1 MDRETIQ
8 VKPQGMDR
16 ETILA
21 KHKQY
26 LFPSVMNYYAH
37 PVAFARGRGPRLYDT
52 EGRAYL
58 DFFAG
63 ILTVSVGH
71 SHPAVMERVAEQL
84 RTLQHTS
91 TLYPN
96 EWIVALAEKMAA
108 IAPGRLSQSFFT
120 GSGTEADEMAILL
133 ARTQTGGAG
142 DIVALRHCYAGR
154 SLLAINV
161 GAHAPWRLIPSL
173 VPGIKH
179 AHAPY
184 CYRCALGLSYPACG
198 MQCARDIEELIATE
212 TCGRVAALI
221 AEPILGV
228 GGFIVPPPEYFP
240 IAVEIVRRHGG
251 IFICDEVQTGFGRTG
266 GMMNGIEHWGV
277 ELDVATYAKGI
288 ANGLPLGATVAAPEV
303 AASIKG
309 LTISTFGG
317 NPVCAVAALAT
328 IEVIES
334 EGLVERSAALGTRLA
349 DGLRNL
355 AARYPWVGEVRGMG
369 LMQALE
375 LVADPQTK
383 EPSPERARVLM
394 EEAREEGLLIGK
406 GGLYGNVLRIAPPML
421 IGEGEVG
428 EALEKLGR
436 AMSRVR

>member
-1 MDRETIQ
+1 MDR
-8 VKPQGMDR
+8 K
-16 ETILA
+16 TILE
-21 KHKQY
+21 KHKRF
-26 LFPSVMNYYAH
+26 LFPSAINYYAE
-37 PVAFARGRGPRLYDT
+37 PVAFARGAGARLTDT
-52 EGRAYL
+52 EGREYL

-71 SHPAVMERVAEQL
+71 CHPRVVERVAEQL
-84 RTLQHTS
+84 GTLQHTS

-96 EWIVALAEKMAA
+96 EWIVALAEKMAS
-108 IAPGRLSQSFFT
+108 ISPGRLSQSFFSA
-120 GSGTEADEMAILL
+120 SGTEADETAILL
-133 ARTQTGGAG
+133 AHTHAGGAG

-161 GAHAPWRLIPSL
+161 GAHAPWRIIPSMI
-173 VPGIKH
+173 PGIKH

-184 CYRCALGLSYPACG
+184 CYRCALGLTYPACG
-198 MQCARDIEELIATE
+198 LQCAHDIEELIATE
-212 TCGRVAALI
+212 TCGRIAGFI

-228 GGFIVPPPEYFP
+228 GGFIVPPKEYFAT
-240 IAVEIVRRHGG
+240 AVEIVRRHGG

-266 GMMNGIEHWGV
+266 GKMNGIEQWGV
-277 ELDVATYAKGI
+277 EPDVATYAKGI
-288 ANGLPLGATVAAPEV
+288 ANGLPLGATIATPAV
-303 AASIKG
+303 AASLEG
-309 LTISTFGG
+309 LSISTFGG

-334 EGLVERSAALGTRLA
+334 EGLVARSAVLGEQLA
-349 DGLRNL
+349 RGLEQL
-355 AARYPWVGEVRGMG
+355 AAEYPWVGETRGMG

-383 EPSPERARVLM
+383 EPSPERAKALM

-406 GGLYGNVLRIAPPML
+406 GGLYGNVLRIAPPMV
-421 IGEGEVG
+421 IGEAEVA

-436 AMSRVR
+436 AMSRIE

>member
-1 MDRETIQ
+1 MDR
-8 VKPQGMDR
+8 K
-16 ETILA
+16 TILE
-21 KHKQY
+21 KHKRF
-26 LFPSVMNYYAH
+26 LFPSAINYYAE
-37 PVAFARGRGPRLYDT
+37 PVAFARGAGARLTDT
-52 EGRAYL
+52 EGREYL

-71 SHPAVMERVAEQL
+71 CHPRVVERVAEQL
-84 RTLQHTS
+84 GTLQHTS

-96 EWIVALAEKMAA
+96 EWIVALAEKMAS
-108 IAPGRLSQSFFT
+108 ISTGRLSQSFFSA
-120 GSGTEADEMAILL
+120 SGTEADETAILL
-133 ARTQTGGAG
+133 AHTHAGGAG

-161 GAHAPWRLIPSL
+161 GAHAPWRIIPSMI
-173 VPGIKH
+173 PGIKH

-184 CYRCALGLSYPACG
+184 CYRCALGLTYPACG
-198 MQCARDIEELIATE
+198 LQCAHDIEELIATE
-212 TCGRVAALI
+212 TCGRIAGFI

-228 GGFIVPPPEYFP
+228 GGFIVPPKEYFAT
-240 IAVEIVRRHGG
+240 AVEIVRRHGG

-266 GMMNGIEHWGV
+266 GKMNGIEQWGV
-277 ELDVATYAKGI
+277 EPDVATYAKGI
-288 ANGLPLGATVAAPEV
+288 ANGLPLGATIATPAV
-303 AASIKG
+303 AASLEG
-309 LTISTFGG
+309 LSISTFGG

-334 EGLVERSAALGTRLA
+334 EGLVARSAVLGEQLA
-349 DGLRNL
+349 RGLEQL
-355 AARYPWVGEVRGMG
+355 AAEYPWVGETRGMG

-383 EPSPERARVLM
+383 EPSPERAKALM

-406 GGLYGNVLRIAPPML
+406 GGLYGNVLRIAPPMA
-421 IGEGEVG
+421 IGEAEVA

-436 AMSRVR
+436 AMSRIE